1 MTKNPNELT
10 IENSVLI
17 LIDHQPWV
25 AFAVHSIDP
34 GLMMNNVVAL
44 AHAAR
49 DLGVPI
55 VLTTVGAKGSILVDP
70 IFKEI
75 GDLFP
80 GVTAIDRTSTH
91 AWSHPEVRKAV
102 DATGRKKLIMAGLVT
117 EVCLAQSVLAALK
130 DGYDVYFVSDCSGGI
145 TLEAHEDA
153 KARMVQAG
161 ARPMSLWSVIGEW
174 APDYTS
180 AERQA
185 LGNVMMRRGG
195 LVALLGEYVFA
206 QIEAGLVPAPS
217 FLSPKKGGSRRGF
230 PLQDGQAE
238 TM

>member
-1 MTKNPNELT
+1 MTTNPNELT
-10 IENSVLI
+10 VDNSVLI
-17 LIDHQPWV
+17 LIDHQPMV

-34 GLMMNNVVAL
+34 GLMLNNVVAL
-44 AHAAR
+44 AQAAR
-49 DLGVPI
+49 DLGVPT

-75 GDLFP
+75 SALFP
-80 GVTAIDRTSTH
+80 GVSPIDRSSTH

-117 EVCLAQSVLAALK
+117 EVCLSQSVLAALK

-145 TLEAHEDA
+145 TPEAHEDG

-161 ARPMSLWSVIGEW
+161 ARPMSLWSVLSEW
-174 APDYTS
+174 TPDYTS

-185 LGNVMMRRGG
+185 LGDVMMRRGG
-195 LVALLGEYVFA
+195 LVTLLGEYVFA
-206 QIEAGLVPAPS
+206 QIDAGLVPAPS
-217 FLSPKKGGSRRGF
+217 FLAAPKKTALGELRRG
-230 PLQDGQAE
+230 A
-238 TM
+238 

>member
-1 MTKNPNELT
+1 MTTNPNELT
-10 IENSVLI
+10 IENSVVI

-44 AHAAR
+44 AQAAR
-49 DLGVPI
+49 DLGVPT
-55 VLTTVGAKGSILVDP
+55 VLTTVGAQGSILVDP

-75 GDLFP
+75 SELFP
-80 GVTAIDRTSTH
+80 GVTPIDRTSTH

-117 EVCLAQSVLAALK
+117 EVCLSQSVLAALK

-145 TLEAHEDA
+145 TPEAHEDG
-153 KARMVQAG
+153 KVRMVQAG
-161 ARPMSLWSVIGEW
+161 ARPMSLWSVLSEW
-174 APDYTS
+174 TPDYTS

-185 LGNVMMRRGG
+185 LGDVTMRRGG
-195 LVALLGEYVFA
+195 LVTLLGEYVFA

-217 FLSPKKGGSRRGF
+217 FISAPKKGGAR
-230 PLQDGQAE
+230 
-238 TM
+238 

>member
-1 MTKNPNELT
+1 MTTNPNELT
-10 IENSVLI
+10 IENSVVI

-34 GLMMNNVVAL
+34 GLMMNNVVGL
-44 AHAAR
+44 AQAAR
-49 DLGVPI
+49 DLGVPT
-55 VLTTVGAKGSILVDP
+55 VLTTVGAKGSVLVDP

-75 GDLFP
+75 SELFP
-80 GVTAIDRTSTH
+80 GVNPIDRTSTH

-117 EVCLAQSVLAALK
+117 EVCLSQSVLAALK

-145 TLEAHEDA
+145 TPEAHEDG

-161 ARPMSLWSVIGEW
+161 ARPMSLWSVLSEW

-185 LGNVMMRRGG
+185 LGDVTMRRGG
-195 LVALLGEYVFA
+195 LVTLLGEYVFA

-217 FLSPKKGGSRRGF
+217 FISALKKGGAR
-230 PLQDGQAE
+230 
-238 TM
+238 